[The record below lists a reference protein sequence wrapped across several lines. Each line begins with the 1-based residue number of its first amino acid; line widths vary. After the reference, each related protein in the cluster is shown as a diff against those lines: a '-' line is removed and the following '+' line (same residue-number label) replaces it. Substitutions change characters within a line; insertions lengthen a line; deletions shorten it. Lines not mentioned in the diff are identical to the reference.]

1 VRRAIGDLSDD
12 RAERV
17 DLAMITVDPE
27 RDDAERLTAYAQ
39 TFVADARAL
48 RTDDFD
54 LLDHAAAAYGAS
66 YEISTT
72 ESGDVDV
79 GHTAFLYAVDAAG
92 AIRLTW
98 TFGTPPE
105 DLTSDL
111 NYLFDQGV

>member
-1 VRRAIGDLSDD
+1 MKNSPSSIT
-12 RAERV
+12 RV
-17 DLAMITVDPE
+17 DGIPCPKFPNDRSASTRAAWE
-27 RDDAERLTAYAQ
+27 AQQ

-54 LLDHAAAAYGAS
+54 LLDQAAAAYGAS